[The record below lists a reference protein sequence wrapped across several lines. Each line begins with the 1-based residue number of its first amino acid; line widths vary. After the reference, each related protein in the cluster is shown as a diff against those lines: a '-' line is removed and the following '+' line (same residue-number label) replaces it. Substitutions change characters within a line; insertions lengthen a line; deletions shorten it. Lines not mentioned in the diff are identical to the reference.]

1 MLHQKLSAPFLS
13 AILLTGSVA
22 FAQAGPGGPPPP
34 AGMPVDIAK
43 DIAKDLAK
51 DPVLLALKE
60 ALAPNAEQL
69 KSLEERVGK
78 WRADQRKVLEDF
90 RKEMRGGAGGP
101 GGPGGPGG
109 ERPSP
114 EIRAANEKKLATK
127 IDPLNAAFMKD
138 LRASLADDTQRAKL
152 V

>member
-1 MLHQKLSAPFLS
+1 MLHQKLVAPFVS

-22 FAQAGPGGPPPP
+22 FAQAGPGGPPPA

-43 DIAKDLAK
+43 DPAK

-78 WRADQRKVLEDF
+78 WRADQRKVLEDYC
-90 RKEMRGGAGGP
+90 RYGVMPKPDGTGV
-101 GGPGGPGG
+101 
-109 ERPSP
+109 
-114 EIRAANEKKLATK
+114 
-127 IDPLNAAFMKD
+127 
-138 LRASLADDTQRAKL
+138 QRITDFSSMSWAP
-152 V
+152 